1 MASNRKNPKG
11 ASAARP
17 RSYSELYRNS
27 REGVAA
33 PQSTSEKPTTVNVSS
48 SPISRNEPL
57 DLRHEY
63 AYVMDDIRRLGLITG
78 VLIAIMVVASFFI

>member
-27 REGVAA
+27 REGVAT
-33 PQSTSEKPTTVNVSS
+33 PQPTNEKQTTASVSS
-48 SPISRNEPL
+48 TPIIRNEAP
-57 DLRHEY
+57 DLKHEY
-63 AYVMDDIRRLGLITG
+63 AYVMDDLRRLGIITG

>member
-1 MASNRKNPKG
+1 MASNRKSPKG

-33 PQSTSEKPTTVNVSS
+33 PQPTNDKQAAASVASM
-48 SPISRNEPL
+48 PINRNDPV
-57 DLRHEY
+57 DLKHEY
-63 AYVMDDIRRLGLITG
+63 SYVMEDLRRLGLITG
-78 VLIAIMVVASFFI
+78 ILVAVMIVASFFI